1 MPTPAEIKAT
11 VLGLPA
17 DHPAR
22 LAWDRGDTTDT
33 AAALSALT
41 RPGRV
46 PTGELLTYL
55 FDTGVYGKARVVTG
69 LPVSGDAQGQQ
80 VYGLCATITELHLLE
95 QVNVRADAFRAAL
108 VTLVALTWI
117 DQKLSDEITALA
129 ENREPIVA
137 CSNADVAAAME
148 VK

>member
-1 MPTPAEIKAT
+1 MPTPAELKAI
-11 VLGLPA
+11 VLALPT

-22 LAWDRGDTTDT
+22 LAWDRRDTTDT
-33 AAALSALT
+33 AAALSAPTL
-41 RPGRV
+41 PGRV

-55 FDTGVYGKARVVTG
+55 FDSGVYGKARVVVG
-69 LPVSGDAQGQQ
+69 LPVPGDAPGQQ
-80 VYGLCATITELHLLE
+80 LYGLCATIVGLHLLE
-95 QVNVRADAFRAAL
+95 TVNVRATSFQTAL
-108 VTLVALTWI
+108 ATLVAITWI

-129 ENREPIVA
+129 ENRSPIVA

>member
-1 MPTPAEIKAT
+1 MPTPAELKAI
-11 VLGLPA
+11 VLALPA

-22 LAWDRGDTTDT
+22 LAWDRRDTTDT

-41 RPGRV
+41 LPGRV
-46 PTGELLTYL
+46 PTSEILTYL
-55 FDTGVYGKARVVTG
+55 FDSGVYGKARVVVG
-69 LPVSGDAQGQQ
+69 LPVPGDSPGQQ
-80 VYGLCATITELHLLE
+80 LYGLCATITELRLLE

-117 DQKLSDEITALA
+117 DQPLADEITALA
-129 ENREPIVA
+129 ENREPVVA